1 MITLLESVEREWLE
15 RETERQTEN
24 EKERETE
31 NERERESKMER
42 EREIQKDTERE
53 SKRKGVNE
61 YEREPVR
68 ERGRSS
74 ARDLKESLNGRAR
87 YRKSKEDRRRGHAI
101 HERDFYRPAANHRC
115 INNKHQEDPW
125 IQVGG
130 RRKARLQKRI
140 EQGAGPRRQNNLH
153 AHLTSEKHR
162 PLSWRNKKDII
173 SFYFSHF
180 PESVNETYLWKL
192 FQEWGKVWEVFIPK
206 SKNKQGQRYGFV
218 RFKGVEDEGRLK
230 LFVNKPKF

>member
-1 MITLLESVEREWLE
+1 MGLITLLESVEREWL
-15 RETERQTEN
+15 
-24 EKERETE
+24 ERETE

-87 YRKSKEDRRRGHAI
+87 YRKSKEDRRRRGHAI